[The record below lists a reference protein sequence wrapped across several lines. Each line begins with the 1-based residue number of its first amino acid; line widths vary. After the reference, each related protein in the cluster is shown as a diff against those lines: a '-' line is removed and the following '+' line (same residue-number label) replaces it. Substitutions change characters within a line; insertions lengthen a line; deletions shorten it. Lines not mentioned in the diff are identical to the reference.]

1 MNLKKIA
8 EELRRSGKTYS
19 EISRET
25 GVATGTLSHWLKD
38 IRPLVFDEKTKQRL
52 EKIAGLNALRDER
65 SRAKDAEIVLS
76 ARNEF
81 STHLSESLFVSGLSL
96 YFGVGD
102 IRTAYQTR
110 ISSTEPGIV
119 SIFIK
124 FIREYAP
131 IFKNRI
137 WISLVIYDDLS
148 VAVCEGYW
156 RTVTGLTED
165 QFQKTTMI
173 KGKGVER
180 RSPYGMCTVG
190 VSSIELKKKIMTWIA
205 ELQKRL

>member
-1 MNLKKIA
+1 MNTRKIA
-8 EELRRSGKTYS
+8 GELRKAGKTYA

-52 EKIAGLNALRDER
+52 EKIAALNALREER
-65 SRAKDAEIVLS
+65 SRAKDADIELA

-81 STHLSESLFVSGLSL
+81 NVHFGAPLFITGLSL
-96 YFGVGD
+96 YWGEGD
-102 IRTAYQTR
+102 RKTAYQTR
-110 ISSTEPGIV
+110 ITSTDPGILA
-119 SIFIK
+119 IFIR
-124 FIREYAP
+124 FIRAYAP
-131 IFKNRI
+131 KFGSRI
-137 WISLVIYDDLS
+137 WVSLVTYDDFNIEE
-148 VAVCEGYW
+148 CEKYW
-156 RTVTGLTED
+156 RAATGLTAE
-165 QFQKTTMI
+165 QFQKTTLI

-190 VSSIELKKKIMTWIA
+190 VSSVELKKTMVTWIA